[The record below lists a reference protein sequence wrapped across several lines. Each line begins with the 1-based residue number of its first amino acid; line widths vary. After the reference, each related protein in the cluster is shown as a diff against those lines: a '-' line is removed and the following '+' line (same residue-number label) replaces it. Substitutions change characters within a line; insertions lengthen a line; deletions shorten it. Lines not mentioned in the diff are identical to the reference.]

1 MHANT
6 THDNRRA
13 RLWRI
18 GLPSIVALVVVL
30 SASAALAQQTE
41 LGGKIRGGDQVI
53 VPAGETVEGDLYAS
67 GRAVRVDGVVT
78 GDLLAVGGELAVAGE
93 VTGDV
98 MAAGGSIVISGQVG
112 GDVRAA
118 GGQLTVSG
126 SVGEDLFVAG
136 GQVTLASSGQVG
148 EDLVFGAGQL
158 TLDGTVAGDVL
169 GSGGDYNRRGTVGG
183 TENVTISQPEERVP
197 TAADRILA
205 ALAVSGALAL
215 VLVLVGT
222 LLAISLGL
230 AGLGELVGTVI
241 FTLIVALIA
250 LAFVLF
256 LAVVFGAP
264 AGVGMALGD
273 LVIPE
278 GVTARPWWS
287 LIGGVLVVVVA
298 ASLPVIGGLLAFIV
312 VVFGLGAIILALAP
326 RRESVDIAEPI
337 ENP

>member
-1 MHANT
+1 VAI
-6 THDNRRA
+6 A
-13 RLWRI
+13 
-18 GLPSIVALVVVL
+18 ALVL
-30 SASAALAQQTE
+30 WLAPRLITEQARSLRRRPWAS
-41 LGGKIRGGDQVI
+41 LG
-53 VPAGETVEGDLYAS
+53 L
-67 GRAVRVDGVVT
+67 GV
-78 GDLLAVGGELAVAGE
+78 
-93 VTGDV
+93 
-98 MAAGGSIVISGQVG
+98 
-112 GDVRAA
+112 
-118 GGQLTVSG
+118 
-126 SVGEDLFVAG
+126 
-136 GQVTLASSGQVG
+136 
-148 EDLVFGAGQL
+148 
-158 TLDGTVAGDVL
+158 
-169 GSGGDYNRRGTVGG
+169 
-183 TENVTISQPEERVP
+183 
-197 TAADRILA
+197 A